1 MKTNR
6 QARLLLI
13 DVRDGYTHTVNIS
26 NHKRQYF
33 SKCGTYCR
41 AHKLN
46 IGQARWKRYYRLVKL
61 LGYPETVK

>member
-13 DVRDGYTHTVNIS
+13 NINDGYTHPVNIS

-41 AHKLN
+41 NRKLN
-46 IGQARWKRYYRLVKL
+46 IGQARWARYRRWVNSLESV
-61 LGYPETVK
+61 

>member
-13 DVRDGYTHTVNIS
+13 DISDGCTHTVNIS

-33 SKCGTYCR
+33 SKCGTYCSNR
-41 AHKLN
+41 KLN
-46 IGQARWKRYYRLVKL
+46 IV
-61 LGYPETVK
+61 

>member
-41 AHKLN
+41 IRKL
-46 IGQARWKRYYRLVKL
+46 RVRYRRLVKIL
-61 LGYPETVK
+61 KEEV

>member
-13 DVRDGYTHTVNIS
+13 NVRDGYTHTVNIS

-41 AHKLN
+41 NRKLN
-46 IGQARWKRYYRLVKL
+46 IGQARWARYRRLVKL
-61 LGYPETVK
+61 LGTEEV

>member
-13 DVRDGYTHTVNIS
+13 NIHDGYTHSVNIS

-41 AHKLN
+41 NRKNN
-46 IGQARWKRYYRLVKL
+46 IG
-61 LGYPETVK
+61 

>member
-13 DVRDGYTHTVNIS
+13 NIRDGYTHGVNIS

-33 SKCGTYCR
+33 SKCGTYCVNR
-41 AHKLN
+41 KLN
-46 IGQARWKRYYRLVKL
+46 IGQARWARYRRWVNSL
-61 LGYPETVK
+61 ETI